1 VLPEYRAMMFR
12 RFLQRLKQHQW
23 GAIATELVIVI
34 IGVFIGMQ
42 VSNWNEGRETRRKA
56 AVFTA
61 RLTEDLRKE
70 AWGYEWIITYNQET
84 NANQRRVLDTMAGD
98 STLSDEQFLISAYR
112 GTQYKENNRYRA
124 TYDEL
129 VSTGSIGLIADQALR
144 ETAGNVFAA
153 PWLDQIAEQTR
164 NSEYRKLFR
173 ETVPADVQEALLTRC
188 GDRFGTLLDYT
199 TINGSIDY
207 PCTLDLT
214 AEKMHAAAEALKAQS
229 RFVPALRVRFA
240 DNQTALTD
248 LKSANGDTLRTFRA
262 MRGAAP

>member
-1 VLPEYRAMMFR
+1 MILR
-12 RFLQRLKQHQW
+12 RFADALRQQNW
-23 GAIATELVIVI
+23 TAIAIEFALLVL
-34 IGVFIGMQ
+34 GVFLGIQ
-42 VSNWNEGRETRRKA
+42 VANWNEERETQRKA

-84 NANQRRVLDTMAGD
+84 NANQRRVLDAMAGD
-98 STLSDEQFLISAYR
+98 IPLSDEQFLISAYR
-112 GTQYKENNRYRA
+112 ATQYKENNRYRA

-129 VSTGSIGLIADQALR
+129 VSTGTIGLIADQALR

-173 ETVPADVQEALLTRC
+173 ESVPADVQEALLARC
-188 GDRFGTLLDYT
+188 GDGFGTLLDYA

-207 PCTLDLT
+207 PCTLELPV
-214 AEKMHAAAEALKAQS
+214 EKMHAAADALKAQP
-229 RFVPALRVRFA
+229 RFVPALRIRFA

-248 LKSANGDTLRTFRA
+248 LKSANGDTLKTFRA
-262 MRGAAP
+262 MREAAP

>member
-1 VLPEYRAMMFR
+1 MMLR

-23 GAIATELVIVI
+23 GAIPTELVIVI
-34 IGVFIGMQ
+34 IGVFIGIQ
-42 VSNWNEGRETRRKA
+42 VSNWNEERETQRKA

-70 AWGYEWIITYNQET
+70 GWGYEWIIQYNRET
-84 NANQRRVLDTMAGD
+84 NANQRRVLDVMAGD
-98 STLSDEQFLISAYR
+98 LELSDEQFLVSAYR
-112 GTQYKENNRYRA
+112 ATQYKENNRYRA

-129 VSTGSIGLIADQALR
+129 VSTGTIGLIADQALR

-173 ETVPADVQEALLTRC
+173 ETVPADVQEALLARC
-188 GDRFGTLLDYT
+188 GDRFGTLLDYA

-207 PCTLDLT
+207 PCTLGLPV
-214 AEKMHAAAEALKAQS
+214 ERMHAAAVALKAQP
-229 RFVPALRVRFA
+229 RFVPALRIRFA

-248 LKSANGDTLRTFRA
+248 LKSANGDTLKTFRA
-262 MRGAAP
+262 MRGATP

>member
-1 VLPEYRAMMFR
+1 MILR
-12 RFLQRLKQHQW
+12 RFAEALKQQNW
-23 GAIATELVIVI
+23 AAIAIEFVLLVL
-34 IGVFIGMQ
+34 GVFLGIQ
-42 VSNWNEGRETRRKA
+42 VANWNEERETHRKA
-56 AVFTA
+56 EVFTA

-70 AWGYEWIITYNQET
+70 GWGYEWIIQYNRET
-84 NANQRRVLDTMAGD
+84 NENQRRVLDAMSGEI
-98 STLSDEQFLISAYR
+98 TLSDEQFLVSAYR
-112 GTQYKENNRYRA
+112 ATQYKENNRYRA

-129 VSTGSIGLIADQALR
+129 VSTGTIGLIADQALR

-188 GDRFGTLLDYT
+188 GDRFGTLLDYA

-207 PCTLDLT
+207 PCTLDLP
-214 AEKMHAAAEALKAQS
+214 AAKLHAAAGALKAQS
-229 RFVPALRVRFA
+229 RFVPALLIRFA

-248 LKSANGDTLRTFRA
+248 LKSANGDTLKTFRA